1 MKEHKNLFD
10 LYVRRV
16 CAAYVISEQE
26 MFSRTKNNDVTE
38 ARQMLFLL
46 CYGRPMRVSKIT
58 QFVNDRGLSFHHTAV
73 LYSIDRGM
81 EKFINNE
88 DFQEV
93 AQRCATKS
101 LVLHD
106 RFSEEKMKRFISK
119 KNPI

>member
-81 EKFINNE
+81 EKLIDNE
-88 DFQEV
+88 DFREV
-93 AQRCATKS
+93 VKRCSKS
-101 LVLHD
+101 NLILHD
-106 RFSEEKMKRFISK
+106 RK
-119 KNPI
+119 KNLT